1 MMKMALLKYNFLTG
15 ILLVFFSAFLF
26 SCNAGKK
33 KAAEQTKPKEVW
45 TCSMHPEVI
54 RDGPG
59 SCPICGMDLIKKEE
73 KAVALKGIELSDLL
87 QPSDQFV
94 VSSIP
99 VVTLQNEKKSLPVE
113 VLGSVNYDS
122 RHINMISARVSGK
135 IEKLY
140 VRYRYQHIRKGER
153 IMDIYSPELA
163 TAQQELLFLI
173 KNDPENERLIRAA
186 KQKLLLLGM
195 SEEQLSKVISSNKP
209 SSTVTIYSNYSGHL
223 HEAGNSMPVS
233 NNNDE
238 KSDASAAMEELPVKE
253 GMYVQQGQNIF
264 QLFNTDNIWVLLNIF
279 PESQAV
285 VKVGNPVKITPE
297 TNPTMSLNGRIDFIE
312 PVFRPEN
319 KTLTARVY
327 LKNSMGTMSIGSQ
340 VRARIF
346 TGNELTNWLPK
357 DAVLS
362 LGINKV
368 VFLKTAGGFQAH
380 KIETGLSYKNQI
392 QIISGLKE
400 TDSVA
405 ANGQY
410 LTDSE
415 SFIKVKQ

>member
-1 MMKMALLKYNFLTG
+1 MKKPKTYCLFIAIITMTFAT
-15 ILLVFFSAFLF
+15 ILF
-26 SCNAGKK
+26 SCNENKK
-33 KAAEQTKPKEVW
+33 KETETVKVKEVW

-54 RDGPG
+54 RNGPG

-73 KAVALKGIELSDLL
+73 HAVAIKGIQIEDLL
-87 QPSDQFV
+87 QPTNQFV
-94 VSSIP
+94 QSSIP
-99 VVTLQNEKKSLPVE
+99 VVAIENERKNIPVD
-113 VLGSVNYDS
+113 VLGTVTYDT
-122 RHINMISARVSGK
+122 RRINSISARVSGR

-140 VRYRYQHIRKGER
+140 VHYRYQHIEKGER

-173 KNDPENERLIRAA
+173 KNDPENTGLIQAG

-195 SEEQLSKVISSNKP
+195 SEEQLNRVIHSGKP
-209 SSTVTIYSNYSGHL
+209 SATVTVFSPYNGHL

-233 NNNDE
+233 NTGEANTDG
-238 KSDASAAMEELPVKE
+238 SGTMEELPIKE
-253 GMYVQQGQNIF
+253 GMYVEKGQSIF

-279 PESQAV
+279 PESQGI
-285 VKVGNPVKITPE
+285 VKTGDPVKIIPE
-297 TNPTMSLNGRIDFIE
+297 TNSKMSLNGRIDFIE
-312 PVFRPEN
+312 PVFRPGS
-319 KTLTARVY
+319 KTLIARVY
-327 LKNSMGTMSIGSQ
+327 LKNSMGMIPIGSQ

-346 TGNELTNWLPK
+346 TAKELTNWLPK

-362 LGINKV
+362 LGKDEI
-368 VFLKTAGGFQAH
+368 VFLKSKGGFQAH
-380 KIETGLSYKNQI
+380 KIETGLRYKDQI
-392 QIISGLKE
+392 QIISGLNE

-410 LTDSE
+410 LADSE

>member
-122 RHINMISARVSGK
+122 RHINMISARVSGR

-140 VRYRYQHIRKGER
+140 VRYRYQHIHKGDR

-173 KNDPENERLIRAA
+173 KNDPENERLIRTAT
-186 KQKLLLLGM
+186 QKLLLLGM
-195 SEEQLSKVISSNKP
+195 SEDQLNKVISSNKP
-209 SSTVTIYSNYSGHL
+209 SATITVYSNYSGHL
-223 HEAGNSMPVS
+223 HEAGNSMPVITRTI
-233 NNNDE
+233 E
-238 KSDASAAMEELPVKE
+238 KTDASASMEELPVKE
-253 GMYVQQGQNIF
+253 GTYVQQGQNIF
-264 QLFNTDNIWVLLNIF
+264 QLFNTDNVWVLLNIF
-279 PESQAV
+279 PESQAI
-285 VKVGNPVKITPE
+285 VKVGDPVKIIPE
-297 TNPTMSLNGRIDFIE
+297 TNPTMSLNGKIDFIE
-312 PVFRPEN
+312 PVYRPDS

-346 TGNELTNWLPK
+346 TAKVLTSWLPK
-357 DAVLS
+357 DAVLF
-362 LGINKV
+362 LGVDKV
-368 VFLKTAGGFQAH
+368 VFLKTSGGFLAH
-380 KIETGLSYKNQI
+380 KVVTGLIYKDQI
-392 QIISGLKE
+392 QIVSGLNE

-405 ANGQY
+405 ANGQF
-410 LTDSE
+410 LADSE
-415 SFIKVKQ
+415 SFIKIKK

>member
-1 MMKMALLKYNFLTG
+1 MKRSFLKYNLLIG
-15 ILLVFFSAFLF
+15 VILAGFAILLF
-26 SCNAGKK
+26 SCKDSGKK
-33 KAAEQTKPKEVW
+33 PTEPIKAKEVW

-59 SCPICGMDLIKKEE
+59 SCPICGMDLIKKED
-73 KAVALKGIELSDLL
+73 KAAVIKDIQLDDLL
-87 QPSDQFV
+87 QPTDQFV

-99 VVTLQNEKKSLPVE
+99 VVSLQNEKKTMPVE
-113 VLGSVNYDS
+113 ALGIVTYDT
-122 RHINMISARVSGK
+122 RHINSISARVSGR

-153 IMDIYSPELA
+153 LMDIYSPELSS
-163 TAQQELLFLI
+163 AQQELLFLI
-173 KNDPENERLIRAA
+173 KNDPENQGLIRAA

-195 SEEQLSKVISSNKP
+195 SDEQLSKVISSNKP

-297 TNPTMSLNGRIDFIE
+297 TNPTMSLNGQIDFIE

-327 LKNSMGTMSIGSQ
+327 LKNPMGMIPIGAQ

-346 TGNELTNWLPK
+346 TGNGLTNWLPK

>member
-1 MMKMALLKYNFLTG
+1 MKRKFLKYNLLIVVLLAGFTFL
-15 ILLVFFSAFLF
+15 LF
-26 SCNAGKK
+26 SCKDRAK
-33 KAAEQTKPKEVW
+33 KATESTKAKEEW

-59 SCPICGMDLIKKEE
+59 NCPICGMELIKKEE
-73 KAVALKGIELSDLL
+73 KAAAIEGIQLDDLL
-87 QPSDQFV
+87 QPTDQFV

-99 VVTLQNEKKSLPVE
+99 VTSLQNEEKAMPVE
-113 VLGSVNYDS
+113 ALGIVTYDT
-122 RHINMISARVSGK
+122 RYINSISARVSGR

-140 VRYRYQHIRKGER
+140 VHYRYQHIEKGER

-173 KNDPENERLIRAA
+173 KNDPENTGLIQAG
-186 KQKLLLLGM
+186 KEKLLLLGM
-195 SEEQLSKVISSNKP
+195 SEEQIKRVTHSNKA
-209 SSTVTIYSNYSGHL
+209 SATVTIYSPYNGHL

-233 NNNDE
+233 NTSE
-238 KSDASAAMEELPVKE
+238 TKAEGSTMMEELPVKE
-253 GMYVQQGQNIF
+253 GMYVEKGQNIF

-279 PESQAV
+279 PEFQGI
-285 VKVGNPVKITPE
+285 VKTGDPVKITPE
-297 TNPTMSLNGRIDFIE
+297 TNPKMILNGKIDFIE
-312 PVFRPEN
+312 PVFRTGN
-319 KTLTARVY
+319 KTVTARVY
-327 LKNSMGTMSIGSQ
+327 LKNSMGMIPIGSQ

-346 TGNELTNWLPK
+346 TAKDFTNWLPK

-362 LGINKV
+362 LGKDEI
-368 VFLKTAGGFQAH
+368 VFLKTNGGFQSH
-380 KIETGLSYKNQI
+380 KVETGLRYKDQI
-392 QIISGLKE
+392 QIISGLKQ

-410 LTDSE
+410 LADSE

>member
-1 MMKMALLKYNFLTG
+1 MKIRLLKYNLL
-15 ILLVFFSAFLF
+15 ISMLLVGFATLLY
-26 SCNAGKK
+26 SCKDGEK
-33 KAAEQTKPKEVW
+33 KATEATKEKEVW

-59 SCPICGMDLIKKEE
+59 TCPICGMVLIKKEE
-73 KAVALKGIELSDLL
+73 KAAAISGIQLDDLL
-87 QPSDQFV
+87 QPTDQFV

-99 VVTLQNEKKSLPVE
+99 VISLRNQIKAIPVE
-113 VLGSVNYDS
+113 ALGTVTYDT
-122 RHINMISARVSGK
+122 RHINSISARVSGR

-173 KNDPENERLIRAA
+173 KNDPENSGLIQAA
-186 KQKLLLLGM
+186 KQKLYLLGM

-209 SSTVTIYSNYSGHL
+209 SSAITIYSNYSGHL
-223 HEAGNSMPVS
+223 HEAGNTMPVT
-233 NNNDE
+233 NNSEPKTDV
-238 KSDASAAMEELPVKE
+238 SSSMEELPVKE

-264 QLFNTDNIWVLLNIF
+264 QIFNTDNIWVLLNIF
-279 PESQAV
+279 PESQAI
-285 VKVGNPVKITPE
+285 VKVGNPVKISPE
-297 TNPTMSLNGRIDFIE
+297 TNPSTSLNGQIDFIE
-312 PVFRPEN
+312 PVYRPET

-327 LKNSMGTMSIGSQ
+327 LKNSMGMIPIGAQ

-346 TGNELTNWLPK
+346 TGKEQTNWLPK

-362 LGINKV
+362 LGIDKV

-380 KIETGLSYKNQI
+380 KVETGLRYKDLI
-392 QIISGLKE
+392 QIVSGLKE

-410 LTDSE
+410 LADSE
-415 SFIKVKQ
+415 SFIKIKQ